1 MLLHADALLPCAPL
15 LNALFGLSEKLALHQ
30 QVLLLLLQSEV
41 HRCELHFF
49 WGNNKWAHKYRVIK
63 ATGKWKGIAIGAA
76 EMKKVRLFKV
86 SPGRWPWAEDRLFED
101 FVELRKVGIA
111 LDGPYLT
118 VNQK

>member
-1 MLLHADALLPCAPL
+1 
-15 LNALFGLSEKLALHQ
+15 
-30 QVLLLLLQSEV
+30 
-41 HRCELHFF
+41 
-49 WGNNKWAHKYRVIK
+49 
-63 ATGKWKGIAIGAA
+63 
-76 EMKKVRLFKV
+76 MKKVRLFKV